1 MTLMKN
7 DESRRFEGRNVVVT
21 GAGQGMGLAFAKAFA
36 NEGANVVVA
45 DISGDAA
52 REAALAVRA
61 CGGQALPVS
70 VNVADIDE
78 VQALFTQSSQIFGSV
93 DILINNAGVLRPTAT
108 CEIDVDE
115 WDFVVDVNLKGT
127 FLCAKEAILLMKT
140 RGWGRIVNLS
150 SSAGKSVSTI
160 GGAHYT
166 AAKAGV
172 LGFTRHLAR
181 EVAAYGVTVNALCPG
196 LIDTDMVRKTIAPE
210 KIAAYASGFPITR
223 LGSPEEVAALAL
235 FLCSEQAGYITGASI
250 DINGGDL
257 TI

>member
-1 MTLMKN
+1 MKN
-7 DESRRFEGRNVVVT
+7 NQARRFDGRNVVVT
-21 GAGQGMGLAFAKAFA
+21 GAGQGMGLAFATAFA
-36 NEGANVVVA
+36 SQGANVVVA
-45 DISGDAA
+45 DISIDVADKASHALREYQVKAVPVAA
-52 REAALAVRA
+52 NVAKPDEVRA
-61 CGGQALPVS
+61 LFAQS
-70 VNVADIDE
+70 
-78 VQALFTQSSQIFGSV
+78 VQALGSV

-108 CEIDVDE
+108 CEIEADE

-140 RGWGRIVNLS
+140 KGWGRIINLS

-160 GGAHYT
+160 GGSHYT

-172 LGFTRHLAR
+172 LGFTRHVAR
-181 EVAAYGVTVNALCPG
+181 EVAAHGITVNALCPG
-196 LIDTDMVRKTIAPE
+196 LIDTDMVRKTIDPE
-210 KIAAYASGFPITR
+210 KIAQYAKSFPIAR

-235 FLCSEQAGYITGASI
+235 FLCSEEAGYITGASI